1 MLIVA
6 IFSASKITLL
16 HSLQS
21 SQKKHRPS
29 TRFSPLAGQYFK
41 RIKSDQPH
49 EIELRNPLPNR
60 DLSQPQNLTLKQSS
74 QPRAN
79 AYSHLTLPH
88 LNCGTLQESREEN
101 QLKAHTTRCLLATLT
116 QNCSCSL
123 LYHKICDPRTP
134 PRPPLPQTALKFSK
148 KGLVLSKD
156 PKRVLNEMLITKK
169 KGEKGAETGQER
181 SRRAMA
187 GGEVA
192 KRCCSFP
199 CHRQRSL
206 PETSST
212 NDVHSGHKCALL
224 VHIRVVRGQRAL
236 VRGSRMWISYP
247 RTY

>member
-1 MLIVA
+1 VHP
-6 IFSASKITLL
+6 KLL
-16 HSLQS
+16 YSTVSNLPP
-21 SQKKHRPS
+21 KKHRPS
-29 TRFSPLAGQYFK
+29 TRFSPLAGQYFE
-41 RIKSDQPH
+41 RIKGDQPH
-49 EIELRNPLPNR
+49 KTELRNPLPNR

-74 QPRAN
+74 QPGAN

-88 LNCGTLQESREEN
+88 LNCCTLKEIQRRKSTQSTYYHMPARN
-101 QLKAHTTRCLLATLT
+101 ANAKLLLLSFTTRSATPE
-116 QNCSCSL
+116 
-123 LYHKICDPRTP
+123 H
-134 PRPPLPQTALKFSK
+134 PPLPHTALKFSK

-192 KRCCSFP
+192 KRCCCSFP

-212 NDVHSGHKCALL
+212 KCVHSGHKCAPL

-236 VRGSRMWISYP
+236 IRGSRMWISYP